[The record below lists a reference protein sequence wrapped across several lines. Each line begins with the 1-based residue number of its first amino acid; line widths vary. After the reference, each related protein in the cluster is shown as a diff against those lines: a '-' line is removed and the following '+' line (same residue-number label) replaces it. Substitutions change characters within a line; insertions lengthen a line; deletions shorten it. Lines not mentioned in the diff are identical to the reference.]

1 MAEALSCGESLVRL
15 LEQHRVDAVFGIPG
29 THTLELYRGLA
40 RSGIR
45 HIQPRHEQGAGF
57 MADGYARASGRPGVC
72 FLIAGPGLLNA
83 ATAIAQAYSDS
94 IPMLVVSSVGD
105 PPPNGVPEGHIHELP
120 DQAETMRGLTAF
132 SGEASAPEDLP
143 GLVATCFSRLRQGR
157 ARPVHIAL
165 PVGLMERQA
174 AGCDPDWPLEPS
186 HSEEADCGPA
196 LAEAAALLGEARRP
210 VMILGGGT
218 VDCGPAAVAVAE
230 RIGAAILTTIAGK
243 GLVADDHPL
252 HAGAALT
259 TSIGRRLVEEAD
271 VVLVLGSELAAS
283 DTWTRPLRFSG
294 KLIRFDLDEAALRS
308 HPDAHLALRTDL
320 AAALAALLGFLP
332 RREPSLRMADTAA
345 HCRAES
351 RRPTTALQNRHLRAL
366 EALRLAIPE
375 DAMVAA
381 DMAQVAYTANVAF
394 RCSRPRSYF
403 YPVGLSTMGY
413 ALPAAIGAKIA
424 APERAAIALTGDG
437 GFLFT
442 AAELG
447 TAVELGLPIVVL
459 LWNNEGLGQIRDRM
473 TARSIPPIGV
483 NPRNPDF
490 LVLARAFGCRTARPA
505 SITGLKRE
513 IRAALRRRLP
523 TVIEIH
529 EDGAWL
535 DG

>member
-1 MAEALSCGESLVRL
+1 MAELLSCGESLVRL
-15 LEQHRVDAVFGIPG
+15 LEQHSVDAVFGIPG

-40 RSGIR
+40 RSSIR

-83 ATAIAQAYSDS
+83 ATAIAQAFSDS
-94 IPMLVVSSVGD
+94 IPMLVVSSVGS
-105 PPPNGVPEGHIHELP
+105 PPASGVPEGHIHELP
-120 DQAETMRGLTAF
+120 NQAETMRGLTAF
-132 SGEASAPEDLP
+132 SGTAAVPQDLP
-143 GLVATCFSRLRQGR
+143 DLVETCFSRLRSGR

-165 PVGLMERQA
+165 PVDLMEQA
-174 AGCDPDWPLEPS
+174 AAPCEGSPRGDAAGTIGRDFGRE
-186 HSEEADCGPA
+186 
-196 LAEAAALLGEARRP
+196 LAQAAALLSRAEQP
-210 VMILGGGT
+210 VVILGGGA
-218 VDCGPAAVAVAE
+218 VDCGPAAVALAE

-243 GLVADDHPL
+243 GLVTDDHPL

-259 TSIGRRLVEEAD
+259 TAVGRRLAEEAD

-283 DTWTRPLRFSG
+283 DTWARPLCFSG
-294 KLIRFDLDEAALRS
+294 KLIRLDVDDAALRS
-308 HPDAHLALRTDL
+308 HPHAYLALQTEVACGLDSL
-320 AAALAALLGFLP
+320 LALLPCQG
-332 RREPSLRMADTAA
+332 PSQRMARAAA

-351 RRPTTALQNRHLRAL
+351 RRPATALQSRHLRAL
-366 EALRLAIPE
+366 EALRLAIPD
-375 DAMVAA
+375 DAIVAA

-424 APERAAIALTGDG
+424 APDRAAIALTGDG

-447 TAVELGLPIVVL
+447 TAVELGLSIVVL
-459 LWNNEGLGQIRDRM
+459 LWNNDGLGQIRDRM
-473 TARSIPPIGV
+473 TTRGISPIGV

-490 LVLARAFGCRTARPA
+490 LALARAFGCRTARPA
-505 SITGLKRE
+505 SVAGLKRE
-513 IRAALRRRLP
+513 IRAALRRHLP

>member
-1 MAEALSCGESLVRL
+1 MAEPLSCGESLVRL
-15 LEQHRVDAVFGIPG
+15 LEQHQVDAVFGIPG

-40 RSGIR
+40 HSGIR

-94 IPMLVVSSVGD
+94 IPMLVVSSVGN
-105 PPPNGVPEGHIHELP
+105 PPPSGVPEGHIHELP
-120 DQAETMRGLTAF
+120 NQAETMRGLTAF
-132 SGEASAPEDLP
+132 STTADAPHDLP
-143 GLVATCFSRLRQGR
+143 GLVESCFARLRSGR

-165 PVGLMERQA
+165 PVDLLEQEAVRSDDRPPPVS
-174 AGCDPDWPLEPS
+174 AGTVPRDS
-186 HSEEADCGPA
+186 GPE
-196 LAEAAALLGEARRP
+196 LAQAAALLSRAEEP
-210 VMILGGGT
+210 VVILGGGA
-218 VDCGPAAVAVAE
+218 VDCGPAAVALAE
-230 RIGAAILTTIAGK
+230 RLGAAIVTTIAGK

-259 TSIGRRLVEEAD
+259 TAVGRRLVEGAD
-271 VVLVLGSELAAS
+271 FVLVLGSELAAS
-283 DTWTRPLRFSG
+283 DTWVRPLRFSG
-294 KLIRFDLDEAALRS
+294 QLIRLDIDEAALRS
-308 HPDAHLALRTDL
+308 HPDACLALQTDL
-320 AAALAALLGFLP
+320 ASGLESLLALLPLQA
-332 RREPSLRMADTAA
+332 PSQRMACAA
-345 HCRAES
+345 AECRAES
-351 RRPTTALQNRHLRAL
+351 RRPTTALQNRHLRVL
-366 EALRLAIPE
+366 EALRLAIPD

-394 RCSRPRSYF
+394 RCFRPRSYF

-424 APERAAIALTGDG
+424 APDRAAIALTGDG

-442 AAELG
+442 VAELG
-447 TAVELGLPIVVL
+447 TAVELGLSIVVL
-459 LWNNEGLGQIRDRM
+459 LWNNDGLGQIRHRM

-490 LVLARAFGCRTARPA
+490 LALARAFGCRTARPTSVA
-505 SITGLKRE
+505 GLKRE
-513 IRAALRRRLP
+513 IRAALRRHLP

>member
-1 MAEALSCGESLVRL
+1 MAEPLSCGESLVRL

-105 PPPNGVPEGHIHELP
+105 PPPSGIPEGHIHELP

-143 GLVATCFSRLRQGR
+143 GLVETCFSRLRQGR

-165 PVGLMERQA
+165 PVGLMERKA
-174 AGCDPDWPLEPS
+174 AGCDADPPQEPS
-186 HSEEADCGPA
+186 CSVEADCGPA
-196 LAEAAALLGEARRP
+196 LAEAAVILGEAGRP
-210 VMILGGGT
+210 VMILGGGA
-218 VDCGPAAVAVAE
+218 VDCGPAAVALAE

-259 TSIGRRLVEEAD
+259 TPMGRRLAEEAD

-294 KLIRFDLDEAALRS
+294 KLVRLDLDEAALRS
-308 HPDAHLALRTDL
+308 HPEAHLAVRTDL
-320 AAALAALLGFLP
+320 ATALAALLGLLP
-332 RREPSLRMADTAA
+332 CREPTRRMADAA
-345 HCRAES
+345 ACCRAES

-403 YPVGLSTMGY
+403 YPVGLSTLGY

-490 LVLARAFGCRTARPA
+490 LALARAFGCRTARPA
-505 SITGLKRE
+505 SVPGLKRE

>member
-1 MAEALSCGESLVRL
+1 MAEPPSCGECLVRL
-15 LEQHRVDAVFGIPG
+15 LEQHRVEFVFGIPG

-40 RSGIR
+40 RSSIR

-94 IPMLVVSSVGD
+94 IPMLVISSVGD
-105 PPPNGVPEGHIHELP
+105 PPPAGVPEGHIHELP
-120 DQAETMRGLTAF
+120 NQAETMRSLTGF
-132 SGEASAPEDLP
+132 SGTAAGLEDLP
-143 GLVATCFSRLRQGR
+143 GLVETCFARLGRGR

-165 PVGLMERQA
+165 PVSLMEQPAPWRPVPAPEASFA
-174 AGCDPDWPLEPS
+174 AGWADPDPQ
-186 HSEEADCGPA
+186 
-196 LAEAAALLGEARRP
+196 LAQAAALLGQAERP
-210 VMILGGGT
+210 VVILGGGA

-243 GLVADDHPL
+243 GLVAEHHPL

-259 TSIGRRLVEEAD
+259 TAVGRRLAEQAD

-283 DTWTRPLRFSG
+283 DTWVGPLHFSG
-294 KLIRFDLDEAALRS
+294 KLIRIDVDDAALKS
-308 HPDAHLALRTDL
+308 HPDAHLALRMEL
-320 AAALAALLGFLP
+320 APGLASLLALLAHRKPSQRMAEAAA
-332 RREPSLRMADTAA
+332 R
-345 HCRAES
+345 CRAES
-351 RRPTTALQNRHLRAL
+351 RRPATQLQKRHLRAL
-366 EALRLAIPE
+366 EALRLAIPD

-403 YPVGLSTMGY
+403 YPVGLSTLGY
-413 ALPAAIGAKIA
+413 ALPAAIGAKLA
-424 APERAAIALTGDG
+424 APERAAIVLTGDG

-459 LWNNEGLGQIRDRM
+459 LWNNDGLGQIRDRM
-473 TARSIPPIGV
+473 TARSIPPVGV

-490 LVLARAFGCRTARPA
+490 LALARAFGCRTARPA
-505 SITGLKRE
+505 SVAGLKRE
-513 IRAALRRRLP
+513 IRAALRRGLP